1 MQQQKARSG
10 GMSPTEIA
18 EKEELAQARAVKR
31 AERVEARRADAEKH
45 KETVCPHFHSCRST
59 QSDVLPPSDEE
70 SHGRVFRVMFTSVRV
85 IIAKPSRSTMPLS
98 KSTVLVPR
106 TCQTWPQHG

>member
-1 MQQQKARSG
+1 
-10 GMSPTEIA
+10 MSPTKIA

-31 AERVEARRADAEKH
+31 AERVEARRANAEKH
-45 KETVCPHFHSCRST
+45 KETVCPHFRSCRST
-59 QSDVLPPSDEE
+59 QYDALPQSVTE
-70 SHGRVFRVMFTSVRV
+70 SHGHVSRGTLTSVLV
-85 IIAKPSRSTMPLS
+85 IIAKPSRNTMPLS